1 MKKLLLI
8 LLFPIIAFGQKEVVI
23 HVKTDSYPGETK
35 WTLYKDAYQGDTLA
49 FIPYGH
55 YNSSNTI
62 NSDTVYTLPTNV

>member
-1 MKKLLLI
+1 MKKLFLI
-8 LLFPIIAFGQKEVVI
+8 LLFPIIAFGQKEIVI

-55 YNSSNTI
+55 
-62 NSDTVYTLPTNV
+62 